1 MGIEVAGQRRGHGLA
16 EVDVFD
22 HHPAT
27 GAHGCDHAGQG
38 LLAVGSKNLAAGAD
52 PVGEPAGDP
61 TVGQFWSFPASQL
74 YAETARLAAAG
85 LLDEQREQGGRHR
98 RYYTI
103 TDQGRQAL
111 GDWLG
116 EPTSPPPEL
125 RHAGLLKLFFS
136 ELATTDELVALAR
149 AQEAWHREQLVA
161 YQAIMDR
168 YGHRPEL
175 DRRMA
180 AARLIYAQAQTWVDF
195 WADIAAHPP
204 IVPPTR

>member
-1 MGIEVAGQRRGHGLA
+1 MSTPRLSPSSYLVLGMVS
-16 EVDVFD
+16 
-22 HHPAT
+22 
-27 GAHGCDHAGQG
+27 
-38 LLAVGSKNLAAGAD
+38 LLGKPTTYEINRQVGY
-52 PVGEPAGDP
+52 

-103 TDQGRQAL
+103 TDHGRQAL

-116 EPTSPPPEL
+116 DPTSPPPEL

-136 ELATTDELVALAR
+136 ELATTEELVALAQ
-149 AQEAWHREQLVA
+149 AQQAWHREQLVA

-175 DRRMA
+175 ARRMA
-180 AARLIYAQAQTWVDF
+180 AAHLIYAQAQTWVDF

>member
-1 MGIEVAGQRRGHGLA
+1 MSTPRLSPSSYLVLGMVSMLGKPTTYEINRQ
-16 EVDVFD
+16 
-22 HHPAT
+22 
-27 GAHGCDHAGQG
+27 
-38 LLAVGSKNLAAGAD
+38 VGY
-52 PVGEPAGDP
+52 

-116 EPTSPPPEL
+116 DPTSPPPEL

-136 ELATTDELVALAR
+136 ELATTEELVALAR

-168 YGHRPEL
+168 YQHRPEL
-175 DRRMA
+175 ARRMA
-180 AARLIYAQAQTWVDF
+180 AARLVYAQAQTWVDF

>member
-1 MGIEVAGQRRGHGLA
+1 MSTPRLSPSSYLVLGMVS
-16 EVDVFD
+16 
-22 HHPAT
+22 
-27 GAHGCDHAGQG
+27 
-38 LLAVGSKNLAAGAD
+38 LLGKPTTYEINRQVGY
-52 PVGEPAGDP
+52 

-98 RYYTI
+98 RHYTI

-136 ELATTDELVALAR
+136 ELATTDELVALAQ
-149 AQEAWHREQLVA
+149 AQQAWHREQLVA

-175 DRRMA
+175 ARRMA

-195 WADIAAHPP
+195 WADIATDPP